1 MKDVKKLVLKRRAI
15 AVFAVMLV
23 DIILYPAG
31 AWLMFATLGA
41 AQSRGPFLF
50 FSLALGIVACVLML
64 TICDGRFDTKL
75 SNIFK

>member
-1 MKDVKKLVLKRRAI
+1 MMDVKKLVLKRRAI

-31 AWLMFATLGA
+31 GWLMFATLGA
-41 AQSRGPFLF
+41 AASRGPFLF
-50 FSLALGIVACVLML
+50 FSFAIGIVAVVFML